1 MLNKAEFGNCSF
13 HNKHCKPK
21 VTVLSQE
28 RSSSV
33 TQCLRVKG
41 MVKVGG
47 TIRAPKCTAKRGKG
61 TKFLALINILS
72 SHDNIFVSQNHDYF
86 ECTLGLPPR

>member
-1 MLNKAEFGNCSF
+1 MLNKAEFGKCWF

-41 MVKVGG
+41 MVGG
-47 TIRAPKCTAKRGKG
+47 TIRAPKRGISIRKCQIRACLPEYRIIIIIL
-61 TKFLALINILS
+61 KLLLLI
-72 SHDNIFVSQNHDYF
+72 VSKVMATRN
-86 ECTLGLPPR
+86 